1 MLVNWRPTASI
12 HLTQFSSRIK
22 IASLITRPNKYTRNK
37 SGCLQAAQLHTE
49 GWNSTINGLRWN
61 AYLWPASAL
70 TARIANAYLTRTQSR
85 ARSSRGESHLSRRM
99 FASVYCIRLLF
110 SFFFFNLYSFLFL
123 SSPLFLLLLDALI
136 SICEIIHPVWMNY
149 ASTAQVDRTAMER
162 FPRQYLRADFQPI
175 SKWFFFSFFLSLIN
189 GSWK

>member
-99 FASVYCIRLLF
+99 FASVYCVYTP
-110 SFFFFNLYSFLFL
+110 SFFFLIFTLSCFYLPPYFSFPRRVNFHLRNNSSGLDELCIDGASWSNRNGAL
-123 SSPLFLLLLDALI
+123 SSPVL
-136 SICEIIHPVWMNY
+136 
-149 ASTAQVDRTAMER
+149 ASRFSTDIQVV
-162 FPRQYLRADFQPI
+162 
-175 SKWFFFSFFLSLIN
+175 FFSFSLSLIN